1 MNVGYHNNEVPVVRG
16 NSIRSTEEGKQPL
29 PMYVGAIKAG
39 DLCRRAKID
48 RISDNSDGYQRDVTQ
63 GRVNILQNEIANGR
77 VDLSTALLLNVRD
90 KSEDDLIKKGENG
103 LCHLCL
109 DKISHMWILDG
120 QHRYAAVESL
130 VKHAPDSWSSYPLH
144 FILIIGANMTEE
156 LTQFWQV
163 NDNAKNVPTDLALV
177 QLKKL
182 SDSSTL
188 GASIK
193 AGKDGWKVSAM
204 NLITKLNEEC
214 EVWKNRISVSGI
226 TKDKKATIVR
236 SASMVRSFK
245 PLLQQ
250 EGSIFRHFS
259 FDQQFDVLDAY
270 WQAVRDSIPNVF
282 VDKYMDVG
290 VDSKEQ
296 KEKSHGYKRYALQKG
311 IGAVVMHE
319 VLLFLLSQL
328 VIGGKSEE
336 CYNADAYKP
345 SLKKISDNFDESFWR
360 DAAGSYSSEKGMKE
374 LASKMKSLL
383 HS

>member
-1 MNVGYHNNEVPVVRG
+1 MNVGYHNNEVPVVQG

-29 PMYVGAIKAG
+29 PMYLGAIKAG

-48 RISDNSDGYQRDVTQ
+48 RISDNSEGYQRDVHQ
-63 GRVNILQNEIANGR
+63 GRVNILQNELANRR

-103 LCHLCL
+103 FCYLCL

-120 QHRYAAVESL
+120 QHRYAAIESL
-130 VKHAPDSWSSYPLH
+130 VENAPADWSSYPLH
-144 FILIIGANMTEE
+144 FILMIGANMTEE
-156 LTQFWQV
+156 LTQFYQV
-163 NDNAKNVPTDLALV
+163 NTNAKSVETDLALK
-177 QLKKL
+177 QLQKL
-182 SDSSTL
+182 STSSTL
-188 GASIK
+188 GSAIK
-193 AGKDGWKVSAM
+193 EGKDGWKVSAM
-204 NLITKLNEEC
+204 DLITKLNEEC
-214 EVWKNRISVSGI
+214 EVWKNRINVRGV

-250 EGSIFRHFS
+250 EGSIFRHFP

-282 VDKYMDVG
+282 VDKYMDFG
-290 VDSKEQ
+290 ADGKEQ

-328 VIGGKSEE
+328 VIDGKSGE
-336 CYNADAYKP
+336 CYKPDAYKP
-345 SLKKISDNFDESFWR
+345 SLKKISDNFGESFWR
-360 DAAGSYSSEKGMKE
+360 SEAGNYSSEKGMKE

-383 HS
+383 NS